1 MGFKPLSACFVSL
14 FYKGFHFTVKH
25 LKEWNSG
32 TYFFLSIILVV
43 FASCSSVFMGILMFN
58 QQNWWVLCKFF
69 GLVDLSKLNVIR
81 SQLPD
86 MSTRWGGFI
95 ELNSE
100 KRRLVRPVWGNIV
113 LCSWPFFSGLC
124 LFKCV
129 HLYLVYDGCTLK
141 SMVTIFC
148 AKNTIKVY
156 YILKIRL
163 MGSVFFF
170 RLLALVEL
178 TKRRKVIMVLNCNPW
193 KFP

>member
-1 MGFKPLSACFVSL
+1 MPLAALCLWASWCSTSKIGEYFVNFLGWWIWVNWML
-14 FYKGFHFTVKH
+14 FEVSYLTWAQDGVALLNSI
-25 LKEWNSG
+25 LKKEDWS
-32 TYFFLSIILVV
+32 
-43 FASCSSVFMGILMFN
+43 
-58 QQNWWVLCKFF
+58 
-69 GLVDLSKLNVIR
+69 DLSGV
-81 SQLPD
+81 
-86 MSTRWGGFI
+86 
-95 ELNSE
+95 
-100 KRRLVRPVWGNIV
+100 IV

-124 LFKCV
+124 IFKCV

-148 AKNTIKVY
+148 AKNTIKVCY
-156 YILKIRL
+156 VLKIRL

>member
-1 MGFKPLSACFVSL
+1 MA
-14 FYKGFHFTVKH
+14 
-25 LKEWNSG
+25 
-32 TYFFLSIILVV
+32 
-43 FASCSSVFMGILMFN
+43 FASCSSVFMGILTFN

-69 GLVDLSKLNVIR
+69 GLVDLSKLNVIW

-86 MSTRWGGFI
+86 MSTRLGGFI
-95 ELNSE
+95 ELKKEDWSD
-100 KRRLVRPVWGNIV
+100 LSGVIV

-124 LFKCV
+124 IFKCV

-141 SMVTIFC
+141 SMVTFFC
-148 AKNTIKVY
+148 AKNAIKVY
-156 YILKIRL
+156 YVLKTRL

-178 TKRRKVIMVLNCNPW
+178 TKRRKLIMVLNCNLW